1 LIGVHS
7 GNSGNLEEGH
17 RTLMGWGTG
26 GNRKGFLEGVVAEL
40 SLEQEEDIARQRM
53 VGKGEMRYS
62 RQRECALR

>member
-40 SLEQEEDIARQRM
+40 SLEE
-53 VGKGEMRYS
+53 
-62 RQRECALR
+62 